1 MASQRKN
8 DNPGG
13 NTGGNAQNGNRPG
26 GSRQGGRQPDGER
39 QNAQQGGGNRQ
50 NDRDDEQNLRNTGR
64 GRDDDDRADDRTG
77 QRMAAQQ
84 DANRQADLGNTQDGE
99 QIEQGSRDGEGMGR
113 QRQND
118 GGKRGSQFRET

>member
-13 NTGGNAQNGNRPG
+13 NTGGNAQNGNR
-26 GSRQGGRQPDGER
+26 QGGT
-39 QNAQQGGGNRQ
+39 
-50 NDRDDEQNLRNTGR
+50 NTGR

-84 DANRQADLGNTQDGE
+84 DANRQADVGNTQDGE
-99 QIEQGSRDGEGMGR
+99 QVDQGSREDEAMGR
-113 QRQND
+113 QRQTD
-118 GGKRGSQFRET
+118 GGQRGSQFRDN